1 MRLSIPI
8 IALCAVLAG
17 GCASSPETLQQ
28 GPAYPAA
35 LARTQPSNIQLVRTR
50 RHVEMTNT
58 TARGFGPSRIWLNQ
72 WYSAPIDGLGVGESI
87 RLPLTSFRDEFGA
100 SFRGGG
106 FFAAE
111 APDRLVKA
119 ELELDPAAGAGLV
132 PLIVVGDRP

>member
-1 MRLSIPI
+1 MLP
-8 IALCAVLAG
+8 
-17 GCASSPETLQQ
+17 GCASAPKGLHR
-28 GPAYPAA
+28 GPGYPAA

-72 WYSAPIDGLGVGESI
+72 WYSAPIDGLDVGDSI
-87 RLPLTSFRDEFGA
+87 RLPLTSFRDEFGTP
-100 SFRGGG
+100 FRGGG

-119 ELELDPAAGAGLV
+119 ELELNPATGAALV